1 MTLKK
6 FGKTIRDIRKDILNL
21 NQKEFAE
28 ALGTKQAIISRLEL
42 GTGCSYEM
50 IFQVMSY
57 LQDKKIKAYMIFQ
70 EPFDFSSLLTDTDNK
85 TDIQK
90 KIKELNSL
98 VDKL

>member
-42 GTGCSYEM
+42 GIGCNYEI
-50 IFQVMSY
+50 IFQLMSY
-57 LQDKKIKAYMIFQ
+57 LQSKQIKAYMIFQ
-70 EPFDFSSLLTDTDNK
+70 EPFDFSSLITDNK
-85 TDIQK
+85 TEIQQ
-90 KIKELNSL
+90 KIKELNFL
-98 VDKL
+98 IDKL

>member
-21 NQKEFAE
+21 NQIEFAE

-42 GTGCSYEM
+42 GIGCNYQI
-50 IFQVMSY
+50 IFQLMSY
-57 LQDKKIKAYMIFQ
+57 LQSKQIKAYMIFQ
-70 EPFDFSSLLTDTDNK
+70 EPFDFTSLTTDNK
-85 TDIQK
+85 TEIQQ
-90 KIKELNSL
+90 KIKELSFL